1 MKKISY
7 CLFMIPFIFSIAG
20 CLPLIVGGAVGVL
33 GGYAISKDTIQGD
46 TDKDYDLLWNSAL
59 SISRVRGTVKQE
71 DYTRGY
77 IELEV
82 KPSRVWIKLIRIT
95 PATTRLRVSA
105 RKYRLPNI
113 DLAQD
118 MYVKIMEMS
127 K

>member
-1 MKKISY
+1 MKKI
-7 CLFMIPFIFSIAG
+7 CCILFLAPFIISIAG
-20 CLPLIVGGAVGVL
+20 CLPLIIGGAVGAL
-33 GGYAISKDTIQGD
+33 GGYAVSKDAIQGN

-59 SISRVRGTVKQE
+59 NVSKARGTIKQE

-82 KPSRVWIKLIRIT
+82 KPSHVWIRLARLT
-95 PATTRLRVSA
+95 PVTTRLRVSA
-105 RKYRLPNI
+105 RKYRLPHI

-118 MYVKIMEMS
+118 MYVKIMELA